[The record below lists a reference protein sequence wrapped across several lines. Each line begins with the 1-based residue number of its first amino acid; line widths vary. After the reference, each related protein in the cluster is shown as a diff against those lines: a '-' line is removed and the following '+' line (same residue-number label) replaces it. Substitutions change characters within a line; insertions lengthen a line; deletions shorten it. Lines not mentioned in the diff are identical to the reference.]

1 MCLTKAYKLRYQ
13 DYKKCWEEAQIK
25 NKINHL
31 EKNKIEADNLKE
43 DQKEFVKIIKQY

>member
-1 MCLTKAYKLRYQ
+1 MCLTNAYKLRFQ

>member
-1 MCLTKAYKLRYQ
+1 MCLTKAYKLRFQ

-43 DQKEFVKIIKQY
+43 DQKEFVKIIKQN

>member
-1 MCLTKAYKLRYQ
+1 MCLTNTYKLKFQ
-13 DYKKCWEEAQIK
+13 DHKKSWEEAQIE
-25 NKINHL
+25 NKTNHL